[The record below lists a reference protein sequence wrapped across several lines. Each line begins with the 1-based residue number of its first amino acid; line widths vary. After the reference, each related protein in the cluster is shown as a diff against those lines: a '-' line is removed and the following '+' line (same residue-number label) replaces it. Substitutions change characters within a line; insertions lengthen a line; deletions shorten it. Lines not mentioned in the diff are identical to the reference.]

1 MRIVFAGTP
10 AFAVP
15 TLEALVDAGHDV
27 LAVFTRPDR
36 PAGRGRHVTP
46 STVKI
51 FALAH
56 GLTVRQPPNMREAAE
71 SIEALRPEAMVV
83 AAYGFILPPAILS
96 LPRLGCINVHA
107 SLLPRWRGAAP
118 IARAIEAGDA
128 ETGVSIMQMDAGLD
142 TGPVLSQTRTPI
154 DVNETSAQVQDR
166 LAQLGAEL
174 LVSTLARL
182 ERGDITARRQDAAHA
197 CYAAKLQK
205 SEALIDWSAPALT
218 LHRKVRA
225 LNPWPVARTLLNGDT
240 VMLWEVGALEPTSH
254 GEPGTLLQADAA
266 GIRIAAGSGAL
277 TVTRL
282 QAAGGKLLFAR
293 EFLNGTRLKPG
304 DRFGT

>member
-27 LAVFTRPDR
+27 AAVFTQPDR

-46 STVKI
+46 SAVKA
-51 FALAH
+51 FALANA
-56 GLTVRQPPNMREAAE
+56 LTVRQPPNMREAAG
-71 SIEALRPEAMVV
+71 SVAALRPEVMVV
-83 AAYGFILPPAILS
+83 AAYGSILPPAILS
-96 LPRLGCINVHA
+96 LPRLGCVNVHA

-118 IARAIEAGDA
+118 VARAIEAGDT

-154 DVNETSAQVQDR
+154 GADETTAQVQDR
-166 LAQLGAEL
+166 LARIGAAL
-174 LVSTLARL
+174 LVSTLLRL
-182 ERGDITARRQDAAHA
+182 ERGDIVAQPQDASQA
-197 CYAAKLQK
+197 CYAPKLQK
-205 SEALIDWSAPALT
+205 SEALIDWSQPALT

-225 LNPWPVARTLLNGDT
+225 LNPRPVARTLLNGDAIR
-240 VMLWEVGALEPTSH
+240 LWDVGPVEATSG
-254 GEPGTLLQADAA
+254 GEPGTLMQADAA
-266 GIRIAAGSGAL
+266 GIRVATGSGVL
-277 TVTRL
+277 TVMRL
-282 QAAGGKLLFAR
+282 QAAGGKLLSAR